1 MKRILIIGAGG
12 LIGTAIRNTLK
23 HYEYGTLSGRSIK
36 DKTIEEIADAI
47 NGYDVLINLAGRSVF
62 TRWTRKNKKLI
73 YNSRI
78 LTTRKIVGA
87 INHMENPP
95 MHVINA
101 SAIGIYKIEKYCD
114 ESIKEYS
121 DNFLS
126 KVVRDWENELSGIK
140 KESVNLSILRI
151 GIVLSTEGGAYHVLR
166 SLTRYNVGAY
176 FNGGRQ
182 SLSFIYI
189 YDLVRAIDFIIM
201 KQITG
206 IINIVSPEV
215 TSYKI
220 LMEHLKKQ
228 FHALI
233 IWNLPGIVVKLIFG
247 EGSILFLEGQNVKPG
262 VLLDNNFVFEAPDI
276 LSCIT
281 KLENN

>member
-166 SLTRYNVGAY
+166 SLTRYNVGA
-176 FNGGRQ
+176 
-182 SLSFIYI
+182 
-189 YDLVRAIDFIIM
+189 
-201 KQITG
+201 
-206 IINIVSPEV
+206 
-215 TSYKI
+215 
-220 LMEHLKKQ
+220 
-228 FHALI
+228 
-233 IWNLPGIVVKLIFG
+233 
-247 EGSILFLEGQNVKPG
+247 
-262 VLLDNNFVFEAPDI
+262 
-276 LSCIT
+276 
-281 KLENN
+281 